1 MSVESQVLTS
11 CSVDPA
17 TLPPEQ
23 ANRPVRGCFFY
34 EVSFENRSTPLLFY
48 VVEQGTSL
56 VGLEGIKALKL
67 RIEGS
72 QLQCFQTSAVPNA
85 EAAVT
90 CPFEPS
96 RQLPPALQQKFGLLF
111 TNELGLA
118 KGFVHRIKT
127 RAGVELVASKLCH
140 LPLMSRPRVSS
151 ELQGLESL
159 DITERINASEW
170 VYPIVV
176 IEKKDGSIRLV

>member
-111 TNELGLA
+111 TNELG
-118 KGFVHRIKT
+118 VRQ
-127 RAGVELVASKLCH
+127 V
-140 LPLMSRPRVSS
+140 RVLS
-151 ELQGLESL
+151 
-159 DITERINASEW
+159 W
-170 VYPIVV
+170 
-176 IEKKDGSIRLV
+176 